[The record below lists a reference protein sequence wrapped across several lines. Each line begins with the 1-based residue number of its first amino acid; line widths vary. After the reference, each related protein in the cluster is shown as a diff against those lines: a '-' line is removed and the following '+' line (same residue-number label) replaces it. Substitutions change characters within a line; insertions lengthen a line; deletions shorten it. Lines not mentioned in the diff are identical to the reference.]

1 MRSIFKESVKEHSV
15 QKQITRFT
23 VDVFEAAVKLLS
35 YKLSFEIVPFYG
47 DYDDLLKKVALK
59 TFDAA
64 IGDIV
69 IRAEGYQ
76 LVEFSQSYVDT
87 GLLMV
92 VTTKSDKSQPWLF
105 MSPFTRGMWFIMA
118 AMSLLTGFLVW
129 LIEYQNHSSESRD
142 SPPKQIGT
150 VISFVFAA
158 LHFGQGKKSTIF
170 C

>member
-87 GLLMV
+87 GLMMV
-92 VTTKSDKSQPWLF
+92 VTTKSEIS
-105 MSPFTRGMWFIMA
+105 T
-118 AMSLLTGFLVW
+118 LVVHEP
-129 LIEYQNHSSESRD
+129 LHSRD
-142 SPPKQIGT
+142 VVYHGCHE
-150 VISFVFAA
+150 FAHWFSCLA
-158 LHFGQGKKSTIF
+158 Y
-170 C
+170 